1 MSGVTE
7 RLINKTQ
14 FGALIKAADQAKT
27 KVSSINGEIG
37 ERIKAA
43 AENANLHPAAFKMI
57 LKLYR
62 MDPEK
67 RDAFLRSFDAY
78 RDLATELNLFDEH
91 VGDIDDLARK
101 AAAEDAERQEA
112 EDAQVADNVHR
123 LETGIKPLTGE
134 EREFDDATSSKPSR
148 RRKKKAGDEGDEA
161 PGSYTYN

>member
-1 MSGVTE
+1 MSGETE
-7 RLINKTQ
+7 RLINKKQ

-43 AENANLHPAAFKMI
+43 ADNANLHPAAFKMI

-67 RDAFLRSFDAY
+67 RDAFLRNFDAY
-78 RDLATELNLFDEH
+78 RDLASELNLFEEY
-91 VGDIDDLARK
+91 VGDLADMAQRDE
-101 AAAEDAERQEA
+101 AREAEAAEE
-112 EDAQVADNVHR
+112 AQVADNVHR
-123 LETGIKPLTGE
+123 LETGIKPLPEG

-148 RRKKKAGDEGDEA
+148 RRAKKADDEGDEA